1 MKQFGAI
8 SAFIEFFFHNGVL
21 RIAVW
26 YNYIMA
32 KSVGWDTHRAILG
45 IWQLW
50 FNLCKWISMSIW
62 INYVCLFSF
71 LRNTL
76 RKQLRKK
83 SGAVYRK
90 VKQQNKLRIMPLMWK
105 VSSHAFI
112 EYYNMRRLLIC
123 PATVYK
129 KRNILRSLVRNSTS

>member
-1 MKQFGAI
+1 M
-8 SAFIEFFFHNGVL
+8 
-21 RIAVW
+21 
-26 YNYIMA
+26 
-32 KSVGWDTHRAILG
+32 
-45 IWQLW
+45 
-50 FNLCKWISMSIW
+50 
-62 INYVCLFSF
+62 
-71 LRNTL
+71 
-76 RKQLRKK
+76 
-83 SGAVYRK
+83 K

>member
-1 MKQFGAI
+1 MC
-8 SAFIEFFFHNGVL
+8 AF
-21 RIAVW
+21 
-26 YNYIMA
+26 
-32 KSVGWDTHRAILG
+32 
-45 IWQLW
+45 
-50 FNLCKWISMSIW
+50 
-62 INYVCLFSF
+62 FSF

-83 SGAVYRK
+83 SGAVYTK

-112 EYYNMRRLLIC
+112 ECYNMRRLLIC